1 MGQFLHG
8 NRQGLD
14 LAVGDRRGRVAAK
27 HPASDRAYLFAG
39 FLFFVI
45 NYAIELFGRY
55 IEKRV
60 ALP

>member
-1 MGQFLHG
+1 MQEIDYTVQRLQYYNAMGKPFAIVNNSLHI
-8 NRQGLD
+8 
-14 LAVGDRRGRVAAK
+14 
-27 HPASDRAYLFAG
+27 
-39 FLFFVI
+39 LFFVI